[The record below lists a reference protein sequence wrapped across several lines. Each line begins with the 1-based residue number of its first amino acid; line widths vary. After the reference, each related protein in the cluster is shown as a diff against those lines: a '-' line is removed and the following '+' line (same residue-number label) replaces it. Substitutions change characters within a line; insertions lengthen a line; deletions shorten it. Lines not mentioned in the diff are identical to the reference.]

1 MIRKTIHVA
10 TTVVLVVLVAV
21 QSTIAQTAPDVWR
34 NFAERLDVGTEL
46 TVRLNDGRS
55 FRATLVGVRT
65 DAMLLQPKT
74 RIPVAIQSVPY
85 DEIVRLERAKPGLGA
100 GKAVAIG
107 VATGV
112 GTFFGI
118 LALLYGAV
126 GD

>member
-1 MIRKTIHVA
+1 MRKTIHVA
-10 TTVVLVVLVAV
+10 TTVMLVVLVAA
-21 QSTIAQTAPDVWR
+21 QSAIAQTAPDVWR
-34 NFAERLDVGTEL
+34 SFAERLDVGTDL
-46 TVRLNDGRS
+46 SVRLNDGRR

-85 DEIVRLERAKPGLGA
+85 EEIVRLERAKPGTGV

-118 LALLYGAV
+118 LALLYGVV